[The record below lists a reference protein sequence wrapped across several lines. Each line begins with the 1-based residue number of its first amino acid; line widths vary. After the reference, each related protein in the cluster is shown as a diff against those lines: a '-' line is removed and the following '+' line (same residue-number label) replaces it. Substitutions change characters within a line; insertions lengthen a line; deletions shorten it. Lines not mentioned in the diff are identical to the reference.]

1 MHQRISFWRER
12 ERCGWT
18 DKLLIFYLWTV
29 RFSHPFQ
36 GKKRILMKEHRNV
49 VFSGL
54 DNQ

>member
-18 DKLLIFYLWTV
+18 DKLLIFYLLTV